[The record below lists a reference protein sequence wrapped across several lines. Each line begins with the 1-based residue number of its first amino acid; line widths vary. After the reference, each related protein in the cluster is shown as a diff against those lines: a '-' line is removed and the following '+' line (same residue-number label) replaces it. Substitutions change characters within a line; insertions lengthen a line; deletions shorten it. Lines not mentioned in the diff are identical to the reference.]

1 MGADQTVG
9 LLLLYGVLPL
19 WVAAGLADWACHW
32 RTRIEETAG
41 VAESAFHW
49 LMFSLV
55 GAGVLAGLLLRINA
69 GLLLLCAVLAVV
81 HHLVVYSELRYVA
94 PLREISPF
102 EQMVH
107 SFLELLPFTALALL
121 AVLAAAAGEL
131 TPPFDLALTVR
142 EPALP
147 PELVVGILIAVLL
160 FNALPLLHELLR
172 TWAAR
177 KHTRTHKP
185 THKPTHQQAHR
196 QARP

>member
-1 MGADQTVG
+1 MGANETAS

-32 RTRIEETAG
+32 RTGIERTAG

-69 GLLLLCAVLAVV
+69 GLLLLCLALAVV
-81 HHLVVYSELRYVA
+81 HHLVVYVELRYVA
-94 PLREISPF
+94 PLREIGPF

-107 SFLELLPFTALALL
+107 SFLELLPLVALALL

-131 TPPFDLALTVR
+131 DRPLDFGLAMRV
-142 EPALP
+142 PALP
-147 PELVVGILIAVLL
+147 PRLVAGVLLAVLL

-172 TWAAR
+172 AWAAR
-177 KHTRTHKP
+177 R
-185 THKPTHQQAHR
+185 QASLHR

>member
-1 MGADQTVG
+1 MLPEDEHVGVVETVG
-9 LLLLYGVLPL
+9 LLLLYGLLPL
-19 WVAAGLADWACHW
+19 WMAAGLADWACHW

-49 LMFSLV
+49 LMFSLM
-55 GAGVLAGLLLRINA
+55 GAGVLAGLVLRINA
-69 GLLLLCAVLAVV
+69 GLLLLCATLALV
-81 HHLVVYSELRYVA
+81 HHLVVYVELRYVA
-94 PLREISPF
+94 PLREIGPF

-121 AVLAAAAGEL
+121 AVLAAATGEL
-131 TPPFDLALTVR
+131 KRPLDFGLALR

-147 PELVVGILIAVLL
+147 VRLVAGILLAVLL

-172 TWAAR
+172 TWAVRDAR
-177 KHTRTHKP
+177 KHTRVHT
-185 THKPTHQQAHR
+185 